1 MAQPAALGL
10 DEGDPRRTSFDAN
23 LHLTHDKSVTFEQYV
38 YHAKISRAE
47 EATQNHA
54 GNAITQEG
62 FVGNLKRRFR
72 KEPAVSETSSQENT
86 VAQTEKELSE
96 KRAEPTGHHENL
108 HISDTEWYRAS
119 RALRTATWAGVF
131 YLITTDILGPFS
143 VPWAFSQMG
152 YGPGIALY
160 TVFAAFSG

>member
-10 DEGDPRRTSFDAN
+10 DEGDPRRNSFDAN
-23 LHLTHDKSVTFEQYV
+23 LHITHDPTISFEQYL

-47 EATQNHA
+47 EATQNRP

-72 KEPAVSETSSQENT
+72 KEPAVSDTSSQENT
-86 VAQTEKELSE
+86 GTLGEKQLSE
-96 KRAEPTGHHENL
+96 KGAEPNAHHETL